1 MNLQHT
7 AAEAKPDLPLEI
19 AHLLLIDVVGFS
31 KLLVNEQIEVLQELK
46 RIVRGTDCFRVA
58 EANDKLIRVATGD
71 GMALSFFQSPEEPVR
86 CALDISKALLQ
97 HPHIQLRMGIH
108 SGPINRVRDVNDK
121 TNIVGSGINVA
132 QRVLDCGDAGHI
144 LLSAHI
150 AEDLA
155 EYRHWQ
161 PCLHDLGE
169 CEVKHGLRLHLFNL
183 YKDGLGNPQVPEK
196 LKRRM
201 WKQGPV
207 LTPLRWPKLLLGT
220 ALIVSVLALAMSVW
234 FSFHREAKNIAEVP
248 KKGAT
253 ASIPEKSIA
262 VLPFENFSTDKEN
275 AFFADGIHDEV
286 LTYLAKVADLKV
298 ISRTSVMQY
307 KNAAMRNVREI
318 AQQLGVANVLEGSVQ
333 RSGNRVRVTAQL
345 IDARTDTHVWAERYD
360 RDLADVF
367 AIQSEIA
374 KKIADQLQAKMS
386 LSEKAAIE
394 KAPTMDLVAYDLYLR
409 AQALFADTTDAVHAR
424 EKLPQAAQLLD
435 EALMRDPNF
444 LQAWC
449 LLSRVHS
456 VAYFRGHDHTPARLD
471 LAKAALEH
479 AMRLQPDAGE
489 VHLALANYYYHG
501 FRDYKR
507 ARSELTL
514 ARQTLPNNA
523 DVFLYTGFID
533 RREGHWEEATRN
545 FERAV
550 ELDPRNFF
558 ILQQLALVYGWQRR
572 YADETRTYD
581 RALTIV
587 PADPNTRIQQ
597 AQVALDWR
605 ADITPFQRMLAALVA
620 EDPSVALDIDMLLY
634 SLCDRTWA
642 AATRMLANYP
652 REGAANNGVNYPYAY
667 WQGVVARCQGDSAQA
682 RSAFAAA
689 RTEVQKIVEQQPDF
703 AAALSLL
710 GMIDAGLDKKEE
722 AVREGQRAC
731 ELLPISKD
739 AIDGTFLAINLAQIY
754 AWIGD
759 KDHAVEQIAALER
772 VPNPL
777 SYGLLKLHPDWDSLR
792 GDPRF
797 EKIVAS
803 LAPK

>member
-1 MNLQHT
+1 M
-7 AAEAKPDLPLEI
+7 
-19 AHLLLIDVVGFS
+19 
-31 KLLVNEQIEVLQELK
+31 
-46 RIVRGTDCFRVA
+46 
-58 EANDKLIRVATGD
+58 
-71 GMALSFFQSPEEPVR
+71 
-86 CALDISKALLQ
+86 
-97 HPHIQLRMGIH
+97 
-108 SGPINRVRDVNDK
+108 
-121 TNIVGSGINVA
+121 
-132 QRVLDCGDAGHI
+132 
-144 LLSAHI
+144 
-150 AEDLA
+150 
-155 EYRHWQ
+155 
-161 PCLHDLGE
+161 
-169 CEVKHGLRLHLFNL
+169 
-183 YKDGLGNPQVPEK
+183 
-196 LKRRM
+196 
-201 WKQGPV
+201 
-207 LTPLRWPKLLLGT
+207 
-220 ALIVSVLALAMSVW
+220 
-234 FSFHREAKNIAEVP
+234 
-248 KKGAT
+248 
-253 ASIPEKSIA
+253 
-262 VLPFENFSTDKEN
+262 
-275 AFFADGIHDEV
+275 
-286 LTYLAKVADLKV
+286 
-298 ISRTSVMQY
+298 
-307 KNAAMRNVREI
+307 
-318 AQQLGVANVLEGSVQ
+318 
-333 RSGNRVRVTAQL
+333 
-345 IDARTDTHVWAERYD
+345 
-360 RDLADVF
+360 
-367 AIQSEIA
+367 
-374 KKIADQLQAKMS
+374 
-386 LSEKAAIE
+386 
-394 KAPTMDLVAYDLYLR
+394 
-409 AQALFADTTDAVHAR
+409 
-424 EKLPQAAQLLD
+424 
-435 EALMRDPNF
+435 
-444 LQAWC
+444 
-449 LLSRVHS
+449 
-456 VAYFRGHDHTPARLD
+456 
-471 LAKAALEH
+471 
-479 AMRLQPDAGE
+479 
-489 VHLALANYYYHG
+489 
-501 FRDYKR
+501 
-507 ARSELTL
+507 
-514 ARQTLPNNA
+514 
-523 DVFLYTGFID
+523 FLYTGFID

-572 YADETRTYD
+572 YVDETRTYD
-581 RALTIV
+581 RALIIV

-605 ADITPFQRMLAALVA
+605 ADITPFQGMLAALVA

-682 RSAFAAA
+682 RSAFVAA